1 MLLGLRFIGLSMM
14 APVVNSNGLLLL
26 KKMNLLPAPQPSFE
40 GFLSDYTRILM
51 CCLWI
56 CIICMIIWSVWL
68 ESKITV
74 DFWGGSYL
82 FKKNEFVEAGQIIKN
97 LPEPRRIDR
106 RSSSI
111 SVKSSISAVDAV

>member
-1 MLLGLRFIGLSMM
+1 
-14 APVVNSNGLLLL
+14 
-26 KKMNLLPAPQPSFE
+26 
-40 GFLSDYTRILM
+40 
-51 CCLWI
+51 
-56 CIICMIIWSVWL
+56 MIIWSVWL